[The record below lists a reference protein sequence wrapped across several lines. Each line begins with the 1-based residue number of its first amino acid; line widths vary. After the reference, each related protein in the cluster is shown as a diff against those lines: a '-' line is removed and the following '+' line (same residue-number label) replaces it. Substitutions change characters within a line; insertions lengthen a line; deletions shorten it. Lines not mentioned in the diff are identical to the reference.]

1 MMSRKRFGLSRNRI
15 RSAEKDEILFG
26 KERGERKQE
35 RGRER
40 REREGREKWK
50 LIA

>member
-35 RGRER
+35 KGRER
-40 REREGREKWK
+40 EREKWK
-50 LIA
+50 LNA